1 MSKLDP
7 AKRALQSL
15 LCPVRQSSSLHYC
28 HSKHSM
34 PAAVASLVSKLPAY
48 QHRPDLP
55 PSTTLHPGCAK
66 SALALHSS
74 LKIAT
79 CSRSSCSLT
88 PCPSA
93 GCDQHETTPAHFER
107 WLPVHKAGAGLQH
120 VARADSTSALPR
132 TPVDPH
138 MTIDL
143 AC

>member
-1 MSKLDP
+1 
-7 AKRALQSL
+7 
-15 LCPVRQSSSLHYC
+15 
-28 HSKHSM
+28 M

-48 QHRPDLP
+48 QHRPALP

-66 SALALHSS
+66 GALALHSS
-74 LKIAT
+74 LKTAT

-107 WLPVHKAGAGLQH
+107 WLPVHKAGAGLRH